1 MSRKDLEQTLPSL
14 DFILQNAEGL
24 GLISPIIE
32 THCHLDYLKKIDLD
46 LLLLK
51 SAQLGIEKIMTIAV
65 SPDNLKDAL
74 GLAKKYPTVYCTQGI
89 HPHQAQQYSAQCLLE
104 MKTNIQEEKVVA
116 IGEIGLDYYYN
127 KAPIDIQKEI
137 FESQLQLAI
146 DSHLPVVIH
155 TRDADQDT
163 IDILKNFSQG
173 LKGQGVIHSFTSG
186 PELARFALKE
196 GFCLGFNGIITFKNA
211 TNVVQIL
218 EMTPLESILIETD
231 APFLTPAP
239 HRGEENNPLYIPFVA
254 DKIAQVKK
262 INSIEVLK
270 ACYQN
275 TLRTFPKLALS

>member
-1 MSRKDLEQTLPSL
+1 MGRKNLEETLPSL

-24 GLISPIIE
+24 ALHFPIIE
-32 THCHLDYLKKIDLD
+32 THCHLDYLKNIDLD

-65 SPDNLKDAL
+65 SPDNLAQAL
-74 GLAKKYPTVYCTQGI
+74 ELSKKYPTVYCTQGI
-89 HPHQAQQYSAQCLLE
+89 HPHQAQQYSAECLAV
-104 MKTNIQEEKVVA
+104 MKTNLKEEKVVA

-127 KAPIDIQKEI
+127 KAPIDIQKKA

-163 IDILKNFSQG
+163 IDILKNFSKG

-186 PELARFALKE
+186 PDLASFALNE

-211 TNVVQIL
+211 INVVQIL
-218 EMTPLESILIETD
+218 EMMPLESILIETD
-231 APFLTPAP
+231 APFLTPVP
-239 HRGEENNPLYIPFVA
+239 HRGEENNPLYLPFVA
-254 DKIAQVKK
+254 EKIAQIKK
-262 INSIEVLK
+262 VNTLEILK
-270 ACYQN
+270 TCYQN
-275 TLRTFPKLALS
+275 SLRVFPKLGLS